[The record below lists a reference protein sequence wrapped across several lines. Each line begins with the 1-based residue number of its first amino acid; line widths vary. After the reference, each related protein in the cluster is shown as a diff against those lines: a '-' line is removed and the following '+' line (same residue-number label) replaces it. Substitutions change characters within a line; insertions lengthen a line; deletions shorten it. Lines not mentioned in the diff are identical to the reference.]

1 MQRIIDE
8 ATINNAARETEMR
21 VMSDAEAFN
30 AELDRSLED
39 GGKVDRDTY
48 IRFIGAYHYDAAS
61 TADWLRSKLRILQQR
76 LGRGESIYLW
86 DTSTGGQIECTT
98 VQGLD
103 DWISEHFSPIQL

>member
-1 MQRIIDE
+1 
-8 ATINNAARETEMR
+8 MR

-48 IRFIGAYHYDAAS
+48 IWFIGAYHYDATS

-76 LGRGESIYLW
+76 LGRGESIYVW
-86 DTSTGGQIECTT
+86 NTSTGGQIECTT
-98 VQGLD
+98 LQGLD
-103 DWISEHFSPIQL
+103 DWVSEHFPSIQL